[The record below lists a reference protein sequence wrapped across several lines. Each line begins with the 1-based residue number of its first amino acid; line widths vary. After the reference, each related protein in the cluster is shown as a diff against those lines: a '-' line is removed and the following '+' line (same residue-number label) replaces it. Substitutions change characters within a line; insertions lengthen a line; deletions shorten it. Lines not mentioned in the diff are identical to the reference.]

1 MNIKLYFTVL
11 IVFSSCVERF
21 EIPKIINSES
31 SDLFG
36 AGDTTYLELKPVW
49 DETYGL
55 EDPSE
60 ISIAPD
66 GRIFVSDR
74 MGNSIHVFN
83 QDGSRAEGFEP
94 LGNLTNQNGESL
106 YPIDVDI
113 DGKMNIFFIDG
124 SEMIYVWNQYWNEV
138 GISKVSSSILFNHVE
153 TDVDTMVDFDSDVW
167 YSMLNSDDW
176 QIKEINFMNDQNL
189 IQELLEPHVFYDG
202 KEDINLFNDAFY
214 QPDSSRFKGI
224 TSNSNQDNI
233 FVVDDF
239 GGFNNQHRIIQ
250 IDFKRRLLIELN
262 SNDTVWVYKGEFGS
276 SIKGFGTGSGTVN
289 KPSSL
294 DIDYQGNL
302 YYTQKGEFFPVHMII
317 PNYSGDFATFNSG
330 FEPGVNDIMDA
341 SQYGEVVDISVDNDK
356 NVYIVDVEQKE
367 VTIFNSK
374 GNFFKNIQY
383 TVGGDSSFIMN
394 APVAITVDDRGI
406 LYVCD
411 EADKS
416 IYRFKLSN
424 NLDEDIIIED

>member
-1 MNIKLYFTVL
+1 LNIKLYFTVL

-60 ISIAPD
+60 ISVAPD

-74 MGNSIHVFN
+74 LGNSIHVFN
-83 QDGSRAEGFEP
+83 QDGSRAEGFEF

-176 QIKEINFMNDQNL
+176 QIKEVYFMNDQNL
-189 IQELLEPHVFYDG
+189 IQDLLKPHVFYDG
-202 KEDINLFNDAFY
+202 KENINLFNDAFY

>member
-31 SDLFG
+31 SELFG
-36 AGDTTYLELKPVW
+36 AGDTTYLQLKPIW

-83 QDGSRAEGFEP
+83 QDGSRAEGFEF

-138 GISKVSSSILFNHVE
+138 GISKVSSSILFSHVE

-176 QIKEINFMNDQNL
+176 QIKEINFINDQNL
-189 IQELLEPHVFYDG
+189 IQDLLKPHVFYDG

-250 IDFKRRLLIELN
+250 IDFKRGLLIELN

-289 KPSSL
+289 EPSSL

-367 VTIFNSK
+367 VIIFNSK

>member
-1 MNIKLYFTVL
+1 M
-11 IVFSSCVERF
+11 IVFSSCAERF

-31 SDLFG
+31 SELFG
-36 AGDTTYLELKPVW
+36 AGDTTYLQLKPIW

-83 QDGSRAEGFEP
+83 QDGSRAQGFEP
-94 LGNLTNQNGESL
+94 LENLTNQNGESL

-113 DGKMNIFFIDG
+113 DGKMNVFFIDG
-124 SEMIYVWNQYWNEV
+124 SEIIYVWNQYWNEV

-176 QIKEINFMNDQNL
+176 QIKEVYFMNDQNL
-189 IQELLEPHVFYDG
+189 IQDLLKPHVFYDG
-202 KEDINLFNDAFY
+202 KENINLFNDAFY

-262 SNDTVWVYKGEFGS
+262 SNDTVWVYRGEFGS

>member
-74 MGNSIHVFN
+74 LGNSIHVFN
-83 QDGSRAEGFEP
+83 QDGSRAQGFEP

-113 DGKMNIFFIDG
+113 DGKMNVFFIDG
-124 SEMIYVWNQYWNEV
+124 SEIIYVWNQYWNEV

-189 IQELLEPHVFYDG
+189 IQELLDPHVFYDG

-239 GGFNNQHRIIQ
+239 GGLNNQHRIIQ

>member
-1 MNIKLYFTVL
+1 MNAKFYLLVL

-31 SDLFG
+31 SELFG
-36 AGDTTYLELKPVW
+36 AGDTTYLQLKPVW

-83 QDGSRAEGFEP
+83 QDGSRAEGFEF

-138 GISKVSSSILFNHVE
+138 GISKISSSILFSHVE

-167 YSMLNSDDW
+167 YSMLNGDDW
-176 QIKEINFMNDQNL
+176 QIKEINFINDQNL
-189 IQELLEPHVFYDG
+189 IQDLLKPHVFYDG
-202 KEDINLFNDAFY
+202 KENINLFNDAFY

-239 GGFNNQHRIIQ
+239 GGLNNQHRIIQ

-262 SNDTVWVYKGEFGS
+262 SKDTVWVYKGEFGS

-302 YYTQKGEFFPVHMII
+302 YYTQKGEFFPVHMIT

-383 TVGGDSSFIMN
+383 TLGGDSSFIMN

>member
-1 MNIKLYFTVL
+1 M

-36 AGDTTYLELKPVW
+36 AGDTTYLELKPIW

-83 QDGSRAEGFEP
+83 QDGSRAQGFEP

-113 DGKMNIFFIDG
+113 DGKMNVFFIDG
-124 SEMIYVWNQYWNEV
+124 SEIIYVWNQYWNEV
-138 GISKVSSSILFNHVE
+138 GISRVSSSILFNHVE

-189 IQELLEPHVFYDG
+189 IQELLKPHVFYDG

-262 SNDTVWVYKGEFGS
+262 SNDIVWVYKGEFGS

-383 TVGGDSSFIMN
+383 TVGGDSSFIMDT
-394 APVAITVDDRGI
+394 PVAITVDDRGI

>member
-36 AGDTTYLELKPVW
+36 AGDTTYLQLKPIW

-113 DGKMNIFFIDG
+113 DGKMNVFFIDG
-124 SEMIYVWNQYWNEV
+124 SEIIYVWNQYWNEV

-153 TDVDTMVDFDSDVW
+153 TNVDTMVDFDSDVW

>member
-74 MGNSIHVFN
+74 LGNSIHVFN
-83 QDGSRAEGFEP
+83 QDGSRAQGFEP

-113 DGKMNIFFIDG
+113 DGKMNVFFIDG
-124 SEMIYVWNQYWNEV
+124 SEIIYVWNQYWNEV

-189 IQELLEPHVFYDG
+189 IQDLLKPHVFYDG

>member
-1 MNIKLYFTVL
+1 MNIKFYFTVL

-21 EIPKIINSES
+21 EIPKIINSEN

-36 AGDTTYLELKPVW
+36 AGDTTYLQLKPVW

-55 EDPSE
+55 EGPSE
-60 ISIAPD
+60 ISVAPD
-66 GRIFVSDR
+66 GRIFVSDSLA
-74 MGNSIHVFN
+74 NSIYVFN
-83 QDGSRAEGFEP
+83 QDGSRAQGFE
-94 LGNLTNQNGESL
+94 LLANLTNHNDESL

-113 DGKMNIFFIDG
+113 DGKMNVFFIDG
-124 SEMIYVWNQYWNEV
+124 SEIIYVWNQYWNEV

-176 QIKEINFMNDQNL
+176 QIKEVYFMNDQNL
-189 IQELLEPHVFYDG
+189 IQDLLKPHVFYDG
-202 KEDINLFNDAFY
+202 KENINLFNDAFY

-239 GGFNNQHRIIQ
+239 GGLNNQHRIIQ

>member
-1 MNIKLYFTVL
+1 M
-11 IVFSSCVERF
+11 IVFSSCIERF

-31 SDLFG
+31 SELFG
-36 AGDTTYLELKPVW
+36 AGDTTYLQLKPIW

-83 QDGSRAEGFEP
+83 QDGSRAEGFEF

-124 SEMIYVWNQYWNEV
+124 SEIIYVWNQYWNEV
-138 GISKVSSSILFNHVE
+138 GISKVSSSILFSHVE

-176 QIKEINFMNDQNL
+176 QIKEINFINDQNL
-189 IQELLEPHVFYDG
+189 IQDLLKPHVFYDG

-239 GGFNNQHRIIQ
+239 GGLNNQHRIIQ

>member
-1 MNIKLYFTVL
+1 MVL
-11 IVFSSCVERF
+11 IVFSSCIERF

-31 SDLFG
+31 SELFG
-36 AGDTTYLELKPVW
+36 AGDTTYLQLKPIW

-83 QDGSRAEGFEP
+83 QDGSRAEGFEF

-138 GISKVSSSILFNHVE
+138 GISKVSSSILFSHVE

-176 QIKEINFMNDQNL
+176 QIKEINFINDQNL
-189 IQELLEPHVFYDG
+189 IQDLLKPHVFYDG

-239 GGFNNQHRIIQ
+239 GGLNNQHRIIQ

-262 SNDTVWVYKGEFGS
+262 SNDTVWAYGGEFGS

-341 SQYGEVVDISVDNDK
+341 SQYGEVVDVSVDNDK

>member
-1 MNIKLYFTVL
+1 M

-31 SDLFG
+31 SELFG
-36 AGDTTYLELKPVW
+36 AGDTTYLQLKPIW

-83 QDGSRAEGFEP
+83 QDGSRAEGFEF

-189 IQELLEPHVFYDG
+189 IQDLLKPHVFYDG

-239 GGFNNQHRIIQ
+239 GGLNNQHRIIQ

-374 GNFFKNIQY
+374 REFFKNIQY

>member
-1 MNIKLYFTVL
+1 LNIKLYLTVL

-31 SDLFG
+31 SYLFG

-60 ISIAPD
+60 ISVAPD

-74 MGNSIHVFN
+74 LGNSIHVFN
-83 QDGSRAEGFEP
+83 QDGSRAQGFEP
-94 LGNLTNQNGESL
+94 LRNLTNQNGESL

-113 DGKMNIFFIDG
+113 DGKMNVFFIDG
-124 SEMIYVWNQYWNEV
+124 SEIIYVWNQYWNEV

-153 TDVDTMVDFDSDVW
+153 TDVDTIVDFDSDVW
-167 YSMLNSDDW
+167 YSMINSDDW

-189 IQELLEPHVFYDG
+189 IQELLDPHVFYDG

-214 QPDSSRFKGI
+214 KPDSSRFKGI

-233 FVVDDF
+233 FVADDF
-239 GGFNNQHRIIQ
+239 GGLNNQHRIIQ

-356 NVYIVDVEQKE
+356 NVYIVDIEQKE

>member
-83 QDGSRAEGFEP
+83 QDGSRAQGFEF

-113 DGKMNIFFIDG
+113 DGKMNVFFIDG
-124 SEMIYVWNQYWNEV
+124 SEIIYVWNQYWNEV

-189 IQELLEPHVFYDG
+189 IQDLLEPHVFYDG

-239 GGFNNQHRIIQ
+239 GGLNNQHRIIQ

>member
-1 MNIKLYFTVL
+1 L
-11 IVFSSCVERF
+11 IVFSSCIERF

-31 SDLFG
+31 SELFG
-36 AGDTTYLELKPVW
+36 AGDTTYLQLKPIW

-60 ISIAPD
+60 ISISPD

-83 QDGSRAEGFEP
+83 QDGSRAEGFEF

-138 GISKVSSSILFNHVE
+138 GISKISSSILFSHVE

-176 QIKEINFMNDQNL
+176 QIKEINFINDQNL
-189 IQELLEPHVFYDG
+189 IQDLLKPHVFYDG

-330 FEPGVNDIMDA
+330 FEPDINDIMDA

-383 TVGGDSSFIMN
+383 TVRGDSSFIMN

>member
-1 MNIKLYFTVL
+1 M

-31 SDLFG
+31 SELFG
-36 AGDTTYLELKPVW
+36 AGDTTYLQLKPIW

-83 QDGSRAEGFEP
+83 QDGSRAEGFEF

-138 GISKVSSSILFNHVE
+138 GISKVSSSILFNHAE
-153 TDVDTMVDFDSDVW
+153 TDVDTMVNFDSDVW

-176 QIKEINFMNDQNL
+176 QIKEINFINDQNL
-189 IQELLEPHVFYDG
+189 IQDLLKPHVFYDG

-239 GGFNNQHRIIQ
+239 GGLNNQHRIIQ

-383 TVGGDSSFIMN
+383 TVEGDSSFIMN

>member
-74 MGNSIHVFN
+74 LGNSIHVFN
-83 QDGSRAEGFEP
+83 QDGSRAQGFEL

-113 DGKMNIFFIDG
+113 DGKMNVFFIDG
-124 SEMIYVWNQYWNEV
+124 SEIIYVWNQYWNEV
-138 GISKVSSSILFNHVE
+138 GISKVSSSILFSHVE

-189 IQELLEPHVFYDG
+189 IQELLDPHTFYDG

-239 GGFNNQHRIIQ
+239 GGLNNQHRIIQ

>member
-1 MNIKLYFTVL
+1 M
-11 IVFSSCVERF
+11 
-21 EIPKIINSES
+21 
-31 SDLFG
+31 
-36 AGDTTYLELKPVW
+36 
-49 DETYGL
+49 
-55 EDPSE
+55 
-60 ISIAPD
+60 
-66 GRIFVSDR
+66 
-74 MGNSIHVFN
+74 
-83 QDGSRAEGFEP
+83 
-94 LGNLTNQNGESL
+94 
-106 YPIDVDI
+106 
-113 DGKMNIFFIDG
+113 
-124 SEMIYVWNQYWNEV
+124 
-138 GISKVSSSILFNHVE
+138 
-153 TDVDTMVDFDSDVW
+153 
-167 YSMLNSDDW
+167 
-176 QIKEINFMNDQNL
+176 
-189 IQELLEPHVFYDG
+189 
-202 KEDINLFNDAFY
+202 
-214 QPDSSRFKGI
+214 
-224 TSNSNQDNI
+224 
-233 FVVDDF
+233 
-239 GGFNNQHRIIQ
+239 
-250 IDFKRRLLIELN
+250 
-262 SNDTVWVYKGEFGS
+262 
-276 SIKGFGTGSGTVN
+276 N

-367 VTIFNSK
+367 VKVFNSK

-383 TVGGDSSFIMN
+383 TIGADSSFIMN

>member
-1 MNIKLYFTVL
+1 M
-11 IVFSSCVERF
+11 
-21 EIPKIINSES
+21 
-31 SDLFG
+31 
-36 AGDTTYLELKPVW
+36 
-49 DETYGL
+49 
-55 EDPSE
+55 
-60 ISIAPD
+60 
-66 GRIFVSDR
+66 
-74 MGNSIHVFN
+74 
-83 QDGSRAEGFEP
+83 
-94 LGNLTNQNGESL
+94 
-106 YPIDVDI
+106 
-113 DGKMNIFFIDG
+113 G
-124 SEMIYVWNQYWNEV
+124 SEMCIR
-138 GISKVSSSILFNHVE
+138 
-153 TDVDTMVDFDSDVW
+153 
-167 YSMLNSDDW
+167 
-176 QIKEINFMNDQNL
+176 
-189 IQELLEPHVFYDG
+189 
-202 KEDINLFNDAFY
+202 
-214 QPDSSRFKGI
+214 DSSRFKGI

-239 GGFNNQHRIIQ
+239 GGLNNQHRIIQ

-262 SNDTVWVYKGEFGS
+262 SNDTVWVYGGEFGS

-367 VTIFNSK
+367 VKVFNSK

-383 TVGGDSSFIMN
+383 TIGADSSFIMN

>member
-1 MNIKLYFTVL
+1 M
-11 IVFSSCVERF
+11 IVFSSCIERF

-31 SDLFG
+31 SELFG
-36 AGDTTYLELKPVW
+36 AGDTTYLQLKPIW

-83 QDGSRAEGFEP
+83 QDGSRAEGFEF

-138 GISKVSSSILFNHVE
+138 GISKVSSSILFSHVE

-167 YSMLNSDDW
+167 CSMLNSDDW
-176 QIKEINFMNDQNL
+176 QIKEINFINDQNL
-189 IQELLEPHVFYDG
+189 IQDLLKPHVFYDG

-262 SNDTVWVYKGEFGS
+262 SKDTVWVYKGEFGS

-383 TVGGDSSFIMN
+383 TVRGDSSFIMN

>member
-11 IVFSSCVERF
+11 IVFSSCIERF

-31 SDLFG
+31 SELFG
-36 AGDTTYLELKPVW
+36 AGDTTYLQLKPIW

-60 ISIAPD
+60 ISISPD

-83 QDGSRAEGFEP
+83 QDGSRAEGFEF

-138 GISKVSSSILFNHVE
+138 GISKVSSSILFSHVE

-176 QIKEINFMNDQNL
+176 QIKEVYFMNDQNL
-189 IQELLEPHVFYDG
+189 IQDLLKPHVFYDG
-202 KEDINLFNDAFY
+202 KENINLFNDAFY

-239 GGFNNQHRIIQ
+239 GGLNNQHRIIQ

-367 VTIFNSK
+367 VIIFNSK

>member
-31 SDLFG
+31 SELFG
-36 AGDTTYLELKPVW
+36 AGDTTYLQLKPIW

-83 QDGSRAEGFEP
+83 QDGSRAQGFEF

-124 SEMIYVWNQYWNEV
+124 SEMIYVWNQYWNEI

-176 QIKEINFMNDQNL
+176 QIKEINFINDQNL
-189 IQELLEPHVFYDG
+189 IQDLLKPHVFYDG

>member
-1 MNIKLYFTVL
+1 M

-31 SDLFG
+31 SELFG
-36 AGDTTYLELKPVW
+36 AGDTTYLQLKPIW

-83 QDGSRAEGFEP
+83 QDGSRAEGFEF

-189 IQELLEPHVFYDG
+189 IQDLLEPHVFYDG

>member
-1 MNIKLYFTVL
+1 MNIKLYITVL

-74 MGNSIHVFN
+74 LGNSIHVFN
-83 QDGSRAEGFEP
+83 QDGSRAQGFEP

-113 DGKMNIFFIDG
+113 DGKMNVFFIDG
-124 SEMIYVWNQYWNEV
+124 SEIIYVWNQYWNEV
-138 GISKVSSSILFNHVE
+138 GISKVSFSILFNHVE
-153 TDVDTMVDFDSDVW
+153 TDVDTTVEFDSDVW
-167 YSMLNSDDW
+167 YSMINSADW

-189 IQELLEPHVFYDG
+189 IQELLDPHVFYDG
-202 KEDINLFNDAFY
+202 KEDMNLFNDAFY
-214 QPDSSRFKGI
+214 KPDSSRFKGI

-233 FVVDDF
+233 FVADDF
-239 GGFNNQHRIIQ
+239 GGPNNQHRIIQ

>member
-11 IVFSSCVERF
+11 IVFSSCIERF

-31 SDLFG
+31 SELFG
-36 AGDTTYLELKPVW
+36 AGDTTYLQLKPIW

-60 ISIAPD
+60 ISISPD

-74 MGNSIHVFN
+74 SGNSIHVFN
-83 QDGSRAEGFEP
+83 QDGSRAQGFES
-94 LGNLTNQNGESL
+94 LGNLTNQNSESL

-113 DGKMNIFFIDG
+113 DGKMNVFFIDG
-124 SEMIYVWNQYWNEV
+124 SEIIYVWNQYWNEV

-176 QIKEINFMNDQNL
+176 QIKEINFMHDQNL
-189 IQELLEPHVFYDG
+189 IQDLLEPHVFYDG

-250 IDFKRRLLIELN
+250 VDFKRRLLIELN
-262 SNDTVWVYKGEFGS
+262 SKDTVWVYKGQFGS

-289 KPSSL
+289 SPSSI

-302 YYTQKGEFFPVHMII
+302 YYTQSGEFFPVHMIV

-394 APVAITVDDRGI
+394 APVAITVDDRGV

>member
-1 MNIKLYFTVL
+1 M

-36 AGDTTYLELKPVW
+36 AGDTTYLQLKPIW

-83 QDGSRAEGFEP
+83 QDGSRAQGFEP

-113 DGKMNIFFIDG
+113 DGKMNVFFIDG
-124 SEMIYVWNQYWNEV
+124 SEIIYVWNQYWNEV

-189 IQELLEPHVFYDG
+189 IQDLLEPHVFYDG

-262 SNDTVWVYKGEFGS
+262 SSDTVWVYKGEFGS

>member
-1 MNIKLYFTVL
+1 M

-31 SDLFG
+31 SELFG
-36 AGDTTYLELKPVW
+36 AGDTTYLQLKPIW

-83 QDGSRAEGFEP
+83 QDGSRAQGFEP
-94 LGNLTNQNGESL
+94 LGNLTNQNSESL

-113 DGKMNIFFIDG
+113 DGKMNVFFIDG
-124 SEMIYVWNQYWNEV
+124 SEIIYVWNQYWNEV
-138 GISKVSSSILFNHVE
+138 GISKVSSSILFSHVE
-153 TDVDTMVDFDSDVW
+153 IDVDTMVDFDSDVW

-176 QIKEINFMNDQNL
+176 QIKEINFINDQNL
-189 IQELLEPHVFYDG
+189 IQDLLKPHVFYDG

-233 FVVDDF
+233 FVADDF
-239 GGFNNQHRIIQ
+239 GGLNNQHRIIQ

-356 NVYIVDVEQKE
+356 NVYIVDVAQKE

>member
-1 MNIKLYFTVL
+1 MNIKLYFTAL

-31 SDLFG
+31 SELFG
-36 AGDTTYLELKPVW
+36 AGDTTYLQLKPIW

-83 QDGSRAEGFEP
+83 QDGSRAEGFEL

-106 YPIDVDI
+106 YPIDINI

-153 TDVDTMVDFDSDVW
+153 TNVDTMVDFDSDVW

-176 QIKEINFMNDQNL
+176 QIKEVYFMNDQNL
-189 IQELLEPHVFYDG
+189 IQDLLKPHVFYDG
-202 KEDINLFNDAFY
+202 KENINLFNDAFY

-262 SNDTVWVYKGEFGS
+262 SNDTVWAYKGEFGS

-356 NVYIVDVEQKE
+356 NVYVVDVEQKE

-383 TVGGDSSFIMN
+383 TIGEDSSFIMN

>member
-1 MNIKLYFTVL
+1 M

-60 ISIAPD
+60 ISVAPD

-74 MGNSIHVFN
+74 LGNSIHVFN
-83 QDGSRAEGFEP
+83 QDGSRAEGFEF

-124 SEMIYVWNQYWNEV
+124 SEMIYVWNQHWNEV
-138 GISKVSSSILFNHVE
+138 GISKISSSILFSHVE

-176 QIKEINFMNDQNL
+176 QIKEVYFMNDQNL
-189 IQELLEPHVFYDG
+189 IQDLLKPHVFYDG
-202 KEDINLFNDAFY
+202 KENINLFNDAFY

-262 SNDTVWVYKGEFGS
+262 SKDTVWVYKGEFGS

>member
-31 SDLFG
+31 SELFG
-36 AGDTTYLELKPVW
+36 AGDTTYLQLKPIW

-83 QDGSRAEGFEP
+83 QDGSRAQGFEP
-94 LGNLTNQNGESL
+94 LGNLINQNSESL

-113 DGKMNIFFIDG
+113 DGKMNVFFIDG
-124 SEMIYVWNQYWNEV
+124 SEIIYVWNQYWNEV

-189 IQELLEPHVFYDG
+189 IQELLDPHVFYDG

-239 GGFNNQHRIIQ
+239 GGLNNQHRIIQ

>member
-74 MGNSIHVFN
+74 LGNSIHVFN
-83 QDGSRAEGFEP
+83 QDGSRAQGFEP

-113 DGKMNIFFIDG
+113 DGKMNVFFIDG
-124 SEMIYVWNQYWNEV
+124 SEIIYVWNQYWNEV
-138 GISKVSSSILFNHVE
+138 GISKVSSSIFFNHVE

-189 IQELLEPHVFYDG
+189 IQELLDPHVFYDG

-250 IDFKRRLLIELN
+250 IDLKRYLLIELN

>member
-1 MNIKLYFTVL
+1 MNIKLYLTVL

-36 AGDTTYLELKPVW
+36 ACDTTYLELKPVW

-74 MGNSIHVFN
+74 LGNSIHVFN
-83 QDGSRAEGFEP
+83 QDGSRAQGFEP

-113 DGKMNIFFIDG
+113 DGKMNVFFIDG
-124 SEMIYVWNQYWNEV
+124 SEIIYVWNQYWNEV

-176 QIKEINFMNDQNL
+176 QIKEINFMNNQIL
-189 IQELLEPHVFYDG
+189 IQELLDPHVFYDG
-202 KEDINLFNDAFY
+202 KEDINLINDAFY

-233 FVVDDF
+233 FVADDF

>member
-1 MNIKLYFTVL
+1 M

-74 MGNSIHVFN
+74 LGNSIHVFN
-83 QDGSRAEGFEP
+83 QDGSRAQGFEP

-113 DGKMNIFFIDG
+113 DGKMNVFFIDG
-124 SEMIYVWNQYWNEV
+124 SEIIYVWNQYWNEV

-239 GGFNNQHRIIQ
+239 GGLNNQHRIIQ

>member
-74 MGNSIHVFN
+74 LGNSIHVFN
-83 QDGSRAEGFEP
+83 QDGSRAQGFEP
-94 LGNLTNQNGESL
+94 LGNLTNQNSESL

-113 DGKMNIFFIDG
+113 DGKMNVFFIDG
-124 SEMIYVWNQYWNEV
+124 SEIIYVWNQYWNEV

-189 IQELLEPHVFYDG
+189 IQDLLKPHVFYDG

-239 GGFNNQHRIIQ
+239 GGLNNQHRIIQ